1 MSGRRANAH
10 SPRRDWIRWG
20 YVETTPEQKGSL
32 TRTPGVHTTHSGAE
46 FVARERERRPRF
58 WEGAAGS
65 SCYAEPNVLA
75 IRAGLKPLGFLFF
88 SSLYAARFWSL
99 VLGAFSFAHF
109 SSRQT
114 LAGVSSEAA
123 SRFAW
128 EDCFASAF
136 TWVFAR
142 LARSATFFLA
152 FPISSEREGQGA
164 GAGRAGR

>member
-1 MSGRRANAH
+1 M
-10 SPRRDWIRWG
+10 
-20 YVETTPEQKGSL
+20 ETTPEQKGMWKQPPGF
-32 TRTPGVHTTHSGAE
+32 TPHSGE
-46 FVARERERRPRF
+46 RRLWREREKASYYVRVVGLVVR
-58 WEGAAGS
+58 EHGS

-109 SSRQT
+109 SSLQT
-114 LAGVSSEAA
+114 LAGVSSEVAH
-123 SRFAW
+123 FAW
-128 EDCFASAF
+128 EACFASAF

-152 FPISSEREGQGA
+152 FPISSAREGQGA